1 MTAALPPE
9 SPVNTGSVNCLA
21 LGTRIKQ
28 FHILNVIGEGGFG
41 IVYRAFDESLQRDVA
56 LKEYMPGA
64 LAGRQ
69 PNASVRVRSAQHEG
83 TFRAGLSSFINEAR
97 ILAKFNHPAMVSV
110 YSFWEENGTAYMAMP
125 FYEGLNLR
133 QAVAA
138 NPAIV
143 TEQWIAQL
151 LVPILDVLENLHA
164 MSCYHR
170 DVAPDNILLQQ
181 NGKPILLDFGAARRV
196 IGDMTQAMTVIL
208 KPGFAP
214 IEQYVDDGTL
224 RQGAWTDIYALS
236 AVLYSLIQ
244 GKPPTPSVVRMVNDP
259 MTRLAGSRSDY
270 SPGLL
275 TAIDRGLAVKPEQR
289 PQSIAEFRALL
300 NLPAAVA
307 TQQFGQ
313 TGFGGANQ
321 DQEKTVIVPQQGID
335 SLIAGS
341 APEPLV
347 FPPTFTAAETRPIP
361 VPLEAKR
368 PVLLPAVLVLSLTAV
383 LWAAWWWSSGRTPP
397 AVVAQDS
404 AIKQQAVAPPAEPP
418 EPLAK
423 PAASAPVKEE
433 IPGAPTDQPPQPDER
448 AAVPATNTVV
458 DLPGPLPVAAPPKE
472 PGRENPIVKQ
482 LEAIAPT
489 GTPGRAESKPEVAAK
504 VAGAGSVALF
514 VQPWGEILVDGKPRG
529 TSPPIKRLTLAPGSY
544 SIELRNP
551 SFPPVK
557 RQVEV
562 RSKETV
568 AIRHQFQ

>member
-9 SPVNTGSVNCLA
+9 SAVNAGSANCLA
-21 LGTRIKQ
+21 LGTRIKH
-28 FHILNVIGEGGFG
+28 FHLLTVIGEGGFG

-64 LAGRQ
+64 LASRQ
-69 PNASVRVRSAQHEG
+69 ADASVRVRSAQHEG

-125 FYEGLNLR
+125 FYEGQTLR

-151 LVPILDVLENLHA
+151 LNPILDVLENLHA
-164 MSCYHR
+164 MSCFHR
-170 DVAPDNILLQQ
+170 DIAPDNILLQK

-259 MTRLAGSRSDY
+259 MPRLAGSRDDY

-275 TAIDRGLAVKPEQR
+275 VAIDRGLAVKPEQR

-300 NLPAAVA
+300 NLAAQADLPTPANASASLVDH
-307 TQQFGQ
+307 GQ
-313 TGFGGANQ
+313 RENSTPILPNQ
-321 DQEKTVIVPQQGID
+321 TID
-335 SLIAGS
+335 SPISAS

-347 FPPTFTAAETRPIP
+347 HVPAMVSPPFNEQHPPEVKKSRLFPVILGLSAA
-361 VPLEAKR
+361 
-368 PVLLPAVLVLSLTAV
+368 AVMGAI
-383 LWAAWWWSSGRTPP
+383 WWSSGGRAPATVVEKNSAVTPQATATASAAAAPESPVP
-397 AVVAQDS
+397 AATP
-404 AIKQQAVAPPAEPP
+404 APP
-418 EPLAK
+418 
-423 PAASAPVKEE
+423 V
-433 IPGAPTDQPPQPDER
+433 
-448 AAVPATNTVV
+448 
-458 DLPGPLPVAAPPKE
+458 
-472 PGRENPIVKQ
+472 
-482 LEAIAPT
+482 IAPT
-489 GTPGRAESKPEVAAK
+489 
-504 VAGAGSVALF
+504 
-514 VQPWGEILVDGKPRG
+514 
-529 TSPPIKRLTLAPGSY
+529 AP
-544 SIELRNP
+544 
-551 SFPPVK
+551 
-557 RQVEV
+557 
-562 RSKETV
+562 V
-568 AIRHQFQ
+568 AIRENNPAPEAAPVTQLPLRAAAKSDRNAMQSRSPGVPTLRPAKPDDCPSCNCTDIYTKVSLGLDPLSAAESRFLSSSCTK